1 MKLLSRI
8 AAQVGYAGL
17 ILLGFLLLFESYL
30 EIPTWL
36 QPLGRMHP
44 LLLHLPIG
52 VLALLAILPLVRK
65 EIGHVAFGKVR
76 TLVLDLG
83 LILTIATSVFGLF
96 LAQEDGYSPESLA
109 THKWMAVALC
119 VLVYV
124 LHTFQ
129 QGGSSD
135 KQWYKGLTLLT
146 LGVLVGTG
154 HFGGAITHGEN
165 YLWEP
170 ILPKEE
176 IDIAKTSLFVATIE
190 PILTAKCNKCHNE
203 RKAKGKLVMSTQA
216 GLMKGG
222 ESGPLW
228 LADQPDSSLLLQ
240 RIHLPIEIEEHMPPE
255 GKPQLTALE
264 KELIGEWIMAG
275 ADLDKPMKE
284 YDSEAS
290 VRKLAE
296 EVFGLSTQAT
306 VTSTYDFSPASAKVI
321 EALNTPFCSVYP
333 LAVNSPA
340 LAAKISVREY
350 FKPSFITNLK
360 QIKKQLVYLNLT
372 DLPISDENLKD
383 LKDFPNLEKLILNGT
398 QVSSPNVE
406 TIGSINSLRSLA
418 LSNTQVDTNL
428 VELLKVSSNLEEL
441 YIWNTSIDSSVV
453 DRWQQ
458 QFPSIEFF
466 LGFKPDLSE
475 KLKMSPPALAND
487 KMLLKSGELVEL
499 KHNLPGAVIRYTLDG
514 AEPDSVASEV
524 YETPLA
530 LDGITTI
537 RAKAF
542 REGWESSEAVS
553 YTLFQAGLKP
563 NGVKL
568 MKSTSGNYRG
578 SGESTLVDAEKGDA
592 SNFRSPYWL
601 GFQDNPM
608 EALFTFEEPKK
619 VDEIVLSYAVN
630 MGSYIM
636 PPSKVE
642 IWGGNGLSGLQKL
655 HTASPEQPSQ
665 YGPNTVEAVTI
676 PITPSKFTHY
686 KLIAYPV
693 ARLPEWHGGAGDRG
707 WVFSDEVLF
716 FGADD

>member
-1 MKLLSRI
+1 MLSRI
-8 AAQVGYAGL
+8 AGQVGYAGL

-36 QPLGRMHP
+36 QPFGRMHP

-52 VLALLAILPLVRK
+52 VLALLAILPSVRK
-65 EIGHVAFGKVR
+65 EIGDVAFGKVR
-76 TLVLDLG
+76 NLVLDLG
-83 LILTIATSVFGLF
+83 LILTISTSIFGLF

-119 VLVYV
+119 ILVYG
-124 LHTFQ
+124 LHAFQ
-129 QGGSSD
+129 QVDSSS
-135 KQWYKGLTLLT
+135 KIWYKGLTLLT
-146 LGVLVGTG
+146 LGVLVATG

-170 ILPKEE
+170 IQPKEE
-176 IDIAKTSLFVATIE
+176 INLTKASLFVAAVE
-190 PILTAKCNKCHNE
+190 PILANKCNKCHNE
-203 RKAKGKLVMSTQA
+203 RKAKGKLVMSSKA
-216 GLMKGG
+216 GLLKGG

-240 RIHLPIEIEEHMPPE
+240 RIHLPMELEEHMPPE

-264 KELIGEWIMAG
+264 KELIGEWIKAG
-275 ADLDKPMKE
+275 ADMDKTLQA
-284 YDSEAS
+284 YDSDNSA
-290 VRKLAE
+290 RQLAE
-296 EVFGLSTQAT
+296 RILEQRTKAT
-306 VTSTYDFSPASAKVI
+306 AGPSYDFPPASAKVI
-321 EALNTPFCSVYP
+321 ESLNTPFCSVYP

-350 FKPSFITNLK
+350 FKPAYITDLK
-360 QIKKQLVYLNLT
+360 QIRKQLTYLNLT
-372 DLPISDENLKD
+372 DLPIIDEYLRD

-398 QVSSPNVE
+398 KVSSPNLE
-406 TIGSINSLRSLA
+406 TIGSLKSLRSLA
-418 LSNTQVDTNL
+418 LSNTQVDTGL
-428 VELLKVSSNLEEL
+428 VELLKVLPLLEEL
-441 YIWNTSIDSSVV
+441 YVWNTAIDSIVV

-458 QFPSIEFF
+458 DFPGIEFH
-466 LGFKPDLSE
+466 LGFKPDLNE

-487 KMLLKSGELVEL
+487 KMLLNSGELVQL
-499 KHNLPGAVIRYTLDG
+499 KHSLPGAIIRYTLDG
-514 AEPDSVASEV
+514 AEPDSLASEI
-524 YETPLA
+524 YQEPLA

-542 REGWESSEAVS
+542 REGWESSETVS
-553 YTLFQAGLKP
+553 YTMFQAGLKP
-563 NGVKL
+563 SGVKL
-568 MKSTSGNYRG
+568 LKSTSGNYRG
-578 SGESTLVDAEKGDA
+578 SGESTLIDAEKGDA

-608 EALFTFEEPKK
+608 EVLFTFEESKQ
-619 VDEIVLSYAVN
+619 VQEIVLSYAVN

-636 PPSKVE
+636 PPRKVE
-642 IWGGNGLSGLQKL
+642 VWAGDSLTDLQKV
-655 HTASPEQPSQ
+655 HTANPLQPSQ

-676 PITPSKFTHY
+676 PVRQSNFTHY
-686 KLIAYPV
+686 KLVAYPV